1 MSASR
6 YALEKA
12 VAISAVV
19 RACSLTSKVFHSLVT
34 ADTVTKKDKSPVTVG
49 DFSAQAVVNTI
60 LNAHFPQDGIVGEE
74 DSADLRGEGED
85 KAKLRRQISE
95 LANEALSRPEE
106 SSAVEQIQ
114 AQAKAWSGGNIET
127 EKLLQAIDR
136 GNHPGGN
143 KGRVWALDP
152 IDGTKGF
159 LRGGQY
165 AVCLALIVD
174 GQVQLGVMG
183 CPNLPHDA
191 SAPKPKE
198 GDPSAKGRSDLG
210 VVFVAERGQGAFQ
223 RAVDN
228 SALTPIK
235 MRTLTSDANALASA
249 SFCES
254 VEAGHSSQG
263 TNARIAELLGI
274 KSPPVRMDSQAKY
287 ASISRG
293 DGDIYL
299 RLPVGDGSYQ
309 EKIWDH
315 AAGALLVEE
324 AGGRVT
330 DLAGRPLDFG
340 QGRTLKANKGVV
352 AAYAGA
358 GVHDKVVQAVQQA
371 VTEEGRE
378 ALLQHLSQ

>member
-1 MSASR
+1 MSAPL
-6 YALEKA
+6 YALERA

-34 ADTVTKKDKSPVTVG
+34 SDTVTKKDKSPVTVG
-49 DFSAQAVVNTI
+49 DFSAQAVVNTV
-60 LNAHFPQDGIVGEE
+60 LAAHFPQDEIVGEE
-74 DSADLRGEGED
+74 DSADLKGDAED
-85 KAKLRRQISE
+85 KVKLRKQIYD
-95 LANEALSRPEE
+95 LANEALARPEE
-106 SSAVEQIQ
+106 AGADGQVQPNKWGTGKIDTEQ
-114 AQAKAWSGGNIET
+114 
-127 EKLLQAIDR
+127 LLKAIDR
-136 GNHPGGN
+136 GNSAGGST
-143 KGRVWALDP
+143 GRKWALDP

-174 GQVQLGVMG
+174 GQIQLGVMG
-183 CPNLPHDA
+183 CPNLPHEA
-191 SAPKPKE
+191 SAAKPKE
-198 GDPSAKGRSDLG
+198 GDPSAKDRTDLG
-210 VVFVAERGQGAFQ
+210 VVFVAVRGQGAFQ
-223 RAVDN
+223 RATN
-228 SALTPIK
+228 SPTLSPVK
-235 MRTLTSDANALASA
+235 MRPLSSDTASLASA

-274 KSPPVRMDSQAKY
+274 KNPPVRMDSQAKY

-315 AAGALLVEE
+315 ATGALLVEE
-324 AGGRVT
+324 AGGRVS

-352 AAYAGA
+352 AAYG
-358 GVHDKVVQAVQQA
+358 GEQVHAKVLEAVQQA
-371 VTEEGRE
+371 VKEEGRDF
-378 ALLQHLSQ
+378 LFQ